1 MCIDIYKNLNTLQ
14 IFCNFSSPIYLKKAE
29 KIKRQ
34 TTDRENAA
42 NVLMNTYFHLENIKR
57 FYEFK
62 KIYK

>member
-1 MCIDIYKNLNTLQ
+1 MGFDNSKEE
-14 IFCNFSSPIYLKKAE
+14 S
-29 KIKRQ
+29 Q

-42 NVLMNTYFHLENIKR
+42 NVLMNTYLISRKYKR